1 MLSNAFKGL
10 LLNSYV
16 NIKFDL
22 AVKSFQYLINK
33 PRVEIYDERVFEY
46 IKKEETPLISKF

>member
-33 PRVEIYDERVFEY
+33 PRVEIYDESVFEY